1 MDKKT
6 LSRYVGVDILRV
18 IAMLGV
24 IFLHT
29 IDSFTVRADFF
40 LTKAWFV
47 FEPLSAISRSSL
59 ALFFMIS
66 GYLVINKNRTVS
78 ENLKI
83 TISRIVIPLIS
94 FSILSSF
101 FYIFK
106 TGKNIQTAIDP
117 TYVFGDAMKLPD
129 NWLWFLETLLFLYL
143 LNPLWQEL
151 FSDKS
156 KRTSA
161 RYITF
166 FFFFFAS
173 LVILLKFII
182 YTPSFFNRYTTWI
195 AYICC
200 YLYGAL
206 VKNKWNNKR
215 PDYIYVL
222 MFLSGLVLQIGGT
235 YYSIL
240 NNARGTPLQFAGY
253 FSDNIAIPPLLMAV
267 GLFNMFID
275 IKQIKV
281 VNKNISLMA
290 QKIIQTFAVL
300 SYGIYLTHEFIS
312 QTLFDIMGWSVDSVH
327 MNIYLYNIGVFAI
340 TLFGSA
346 AITYII
352 SCIPKLRMIIGIS
365 S

>member
-1 MDKKT
+1 MKQGIHR
-6 LSRYVGVDILRV
+6 SFGIDILRV

-106 TGKNIQTAIDP
+106 TGKSIQTAIDP

-129 NWLWFLETLLFLYL
+129 NWLWFLEILLFLYL

-173 LVILLKFII
+173 LIILLKFII
-182 YTPSFFNRYTTWI
+182 FTPNFFNRYTAWI

-206 VKNKWNNKR
+206 VKNEWHGRKSV
-215 PDYIYVL
+215 YFYTL
-222 MFLSGLVLQIGGT
+222 LFLIGLVLQIGGT

-240 NNARGTPLQFAGY
+240 SNGRGAPLQFAGY
-253 FSDNIAIPPLLMAV
+253 FSDNIAIPSLLMAV

-275 IKQIKV
+275 IKEIKIGG
-281 VNKNISLMA
+281 KKISFMM

-312 QTLFDIMGWSVDSVH
+312 QTLFDIVGWSVDSVH
-327 MNIYLYNIGVFAI
+327 INIYLYNVGVFAI

-346 AITYII
+346 VITYII
-352 SCIPKLRMIIGIS
+352 SRIPKLRMIVGIS